1 MGDRA
6 DDEKAVLAPTL
17 SCADL
22 VRGDGSRAAGGGDA
36 RGGGG
41 MAGSGTLLSGSGAG
55 GRAPTP
61 GSEAAGA
68 RGAGRRWLKAAGMAM
83 AAGTELAEGAEAAA
97 AVPWLRRRGAW
108 RLRRWCPPDPRL
120 SAGSGGWR
128 QLATAAVVWRWWWRQ
143 LASGKWRWRSQPD
156 LDAGSSWR
164 RQPRCGDG
172 GGGGSW
178 RWRRRSWMW
187 WLLCQLAAAATED
200 MESGS

>member
-22 VRGDGSRAAGGGDA
+22 VRGDGSRAAGGGDV

-83 AAGTELAEGAEAAA
+83 AAGTWRQLGAEAAA
-97 AVPWLRRRGAW
+97 VVPWLRRRGAW
-108 RLRRWCPPDPRL
+108 WLRRWCPQIRASRPGL
-120 SAGSGGWR
+120 EGG
-128 QLATAAVVWRWWWRQ
+128 
-143 LASGKWRWRSQPD
+143 G
-156 LDAGSSWR
+156 SWR
-164 RQPRCGDG
+164 RRRRCGDG
-172 GGGGSW
+172 GGGSW
-178 RWRRRSWMW
+178 P
-187 WLLCQLAAAATED
+187 AA
-200 MESGS
+200 SGDGGLSRI